1 MKWILCCVCTFWCMC
16 QEWRRLLHKSWNNDE
31 CVALVLFVSQ
41 ARGCELLALKMLCGC
56 SLQLTGPKIAASV
69 TRTSQVPCT
78 LRVVQHAPRSV
89 SVKCTYTCTS
99 SRFSCSWPVDF
110 SLVVWAVWIST
121 RLIMIVS
128 ATSCLYVCVYFN
140 IYIHTWVSVFHLCMA
155 HVVLFFCSIFNSLGV
170 CHCCVFVADVQCPS
184 TDNCF
189 VFRLK
194 AL

>member
-1 MKWILCCVCTFWCMC
+1 MKCILCCVSTFWCMC
-16 QEWRRLLHKSWNNDE
+16 QEWRLLHKSWNNDE

-41 ARGCELLALKMLCGC
+41 ARVCESLALKMLCGC

-89 SVKCTYTCTS
+89 SVKCTYTCTT

-110 SLVVWAVWIST
+110 SLVVWAVWISA

-128 ATSCLYVCVYFN
+128 AISCLYVCVYFN
-140 IYIHTWVSVFHLCMA
+140 IHIYTHGWVFFIYVWRMLYSFFSSFFSFSFF
-155 HVVLFFCSIFNSLGV
+155 LFL
-170 CHCCVFVADVQCPS
+170 
-184 TDNCF
+184 
-189 VFRLK
+189 
-194 AL
+194 